1 MSPEGHRRLV
11 RRALRVGGAAGML
24 AILGWGAWQTAAAF
38 GDSPGGRP
46 GVADTTPVRNIVL
59 VTDGVLDRE
68 WLVHVLALPK
78 GAALM
83 ALDLG
88 QLRGRVLASRQVA
101 AASIIRNFPATLQV
115 RMTERAPVA
124 RVLVQDGAGAPKVM
138 LVARDGVVYEGAG
151 YDLPLLDSLP
161 WLDGTRLVRAGG
173 CYAPIAGMDSVAELL
188 ARAKME
194 AEPLYREWRV
204 VSLARLASDGEI
216 EVRTLDGTKV
226 IFGTQE
232 DFFRQLARLDLLLDA
247 ARARGGDPV
256 REIDLSLGDQVPVSF
271 GPGAREAPPDE
282 AAARVP
288 SYFQA
293 VNQREL

>member
-11 RRALRVGGAAGML
+11 RRTLRAGGAAGIL

-38 GDSPGGRP
+38 GDSPGSRP

-161 WLDGTRLVRAGG
+161 WLDGTRLVRSGR

-194 AEPLYREWRV
+194 AEPLYRGWRV

-271 GPGAREAPPDE
+271 GPGPQEAPPDE
-282 AAARVP
+282 AAARAP

-293 VNQREL
+293 ANQREL